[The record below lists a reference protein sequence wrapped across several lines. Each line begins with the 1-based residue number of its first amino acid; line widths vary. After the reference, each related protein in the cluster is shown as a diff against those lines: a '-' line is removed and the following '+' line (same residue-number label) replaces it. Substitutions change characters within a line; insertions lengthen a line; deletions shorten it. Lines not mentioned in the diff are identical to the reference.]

1 MPGPG
6 QRVKYPRGLRRWKKN
21 KKSKS
26 QMKERLSSRPRRDND
41 AMFPEGPRG
50 GGTGGGGRIPPWGG
64 AKGGRVGKS
73 SGGSVSSRLSK
84 AGPVG
89 KAN

>member
-6 QRVKYPRGLRRWKKN
+6 QRSKYPRGLRRWKKN

-41 AMFPEGPRG
+41 AMSPEGPQG
-50 GGTGGGGRIPPWGG
+50 GGTGGSGTIDPPWKG

-73 SGGSVSSRLSK
+73 SGGVVNLKLPSNIAK
-84 AGPVG
+84 P
-89 KAN
+89 N

>member
-1 MPGPG
+1 MTGQG

-21 KKSKS
+21 RKSKGR
-26 QMKERLSSRPRRDND
+26 MKALPRRDND
-41 AMFPEGPRG
+41 AMSPEGPRG

>member
-6 QRVKYPRGLRRWKKN
+6 QRVKYPRGLLWRMKQNRKSKGKN
-21 KKSKS
+21 KARKDVSK
-26 QMKERLSSRPRRDND
+26 QQPLT
-41 AMFPEGPRG
+41 GPS
-50 GGTGGGGRIPPWGG
+50 GGGRGGYGPNQPWGG
-64 AKGGRVGKS
+64 SKGGRVGKS

>member
-6 QRVKYPRGLRRWKKN
+6 QRSKYPRGLRRWKKN

-41 AMFPEGPRG
+41 AMSPEVPQG
-50 GGTGGGGRIPPWGG
+50 GGTGGYGPKPPWGG

>member
-6 QRVKYPRGLRRWKKN
+6 QRSKYPRGLLWRMKKN
-21 KKSKS
+21 RKSKGKRRTPPPS
-26 QMKERLSSRPRRDND
+26 QDVGS
-41 AMFPEGPRG
+41 PEGPRG
-50 GGTGGGGRIPPWGG
+50 GGTGSGIIDPPWGG

-73 SGGSVSSRLSK
+73 SGGSVRDRLSSG
-84 AGPVG
+84 GPVA